1 MHILLVEDDS
11 RLATA
16 VARVLVEEGHL
27 PEVASDGETGLE
39 LAKHNVFDL
48 VILDVML
55 PKLDGF
61 EVCHRLRAIGNAV
74 PILMLTARDAIA
86 DRVKGLNAGA
96 DDYLSKPFALDE
108 LLARIRAL
116 GRRRTTELVEEVIR
130 VADVEVDRSR
140 RIVRRA
146 GVTIDL
152 TAKEYLLL
160 LYFLD
165 HAGQV
170 LSREQILDHVWGYGY
185 ATETNV
191 VDIYVHYLR
200 RKLDAGHPVRLIGTV
215 RGVGYRFGAST

>member
-1 MHILLVEDDS
+1 MTIS
-11 RLATA
+11 QSPSPWT
-16 VARVLVEEGHL
+16 
-27 PEVASDGETGLE
+27 S
-39 LAKHNVFDL
+39 F
-48 VILDVML
+48 
-55 PKLDGF
+55 
-61 EVCHRLRAIGNAV
+61 
-74 PILMLTARDAIA
+74 
-86 DRVKGLNAGA
+86 
-96 DDYLSKPFALDE
+96 DYLSKPFALDE
-108 LLARIRAL
+108 LIARIRAL

-146 GVTIDL
+146 GATIDL